1 MKKSSAQRYTDVRR
15 PAVLSQLTC
24 WRPTVQDS
32 CGQVVQLE
40 CKLTKIRHFL
50 NLKFGRI
57 VQVNTRCRRDELWRS
72 QCRLAN
78 GDRYS
83 CRKLFEVISRTNC
96 AEETSRR
103 KYIPTDQLRIV
114 ITNDR
119 TIVLLQKLDRQIQ
132 QRIIYELCRNFK
144 KL

>member
-1 MKKSSAQRYTDVRR
+1 MKKSSAWKYTDATISCFKLVD
-15 PAVLSQLTC
+15 L
-24 WRPTVQDS
+24 WRPTIRDS
-32 CGQVVQLE
+32 CKQVVQLE
-40 CKLTKIRHFL
+40 CKLMKIRHFF

-57 VQVNTRCRRDELWRS
+57 VTVMTRCRRDELWRS
-72 QCRLAN
+72 QCWLAN

-103 KYIPTDQLRIV
+103 KYIPTTKQRIA

-119 TIVLLQKLDRQIQ
+119 TIVLLYKHD
-132 QRIIYELCRNFK
+132 K
-144 KL
+144 